1 MTLNALTA
9 SNLCKAFNGRMVLN
23 DVSLHVEGGRAL
35 GIQGP
40 NGTGKSTLVRI
51 LAGVLRPDEGSVAL
65 TCRGHVV
72 PRERVPMHIG
82 FVAPYVNVYDEF
94 TPNELLRLHQRLS
107 GISVDDVR
115 IDECFDLV
123 GLGHRRDAIVRE
135 LSSGQRQR
143 VALALALVLNPVAL
157 ILDEPGVTLDADGRA
172 VVERVV
178 SMQCNSGGFV
188 ILASNDER
196 ELQLC
201 HTHVSTL
208 PPSPA

>member
-51 LAGVLRPDEGSVAL
+51 LAGILRADAGSVAL
-65 TCRGHVV
+65 TWNGLIV
-72 PRERVPMHIG
+72 PRERIPMHIG
-82 FVAPYVNVYDEF
+82 FVAPYLQMYDEF
-94 TPNELLRLHQRLS
+94 TPIELLRFHQRLS
-107 GISVDDVR
+107 GSPVDDVR
-115 IDECFDLV
+115 NDECFDLV

-143 VALALALVLNPVAL
+143 VALALAIVLNPVAL
-157 ILDEPGVTLDADGRA
+157 ILDEPGVTLDADGRS

-178 SMQCNSGGFV
+178 TMQCNSGGFV

-201 HTHVSTL
+201 HTHVSTV
-208 PPSPA
+208 PSSPS